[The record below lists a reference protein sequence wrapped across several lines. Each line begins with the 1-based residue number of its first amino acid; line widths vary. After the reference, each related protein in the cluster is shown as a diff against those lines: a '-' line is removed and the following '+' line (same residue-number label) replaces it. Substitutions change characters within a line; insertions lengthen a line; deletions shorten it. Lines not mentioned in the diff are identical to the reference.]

1 MQKDIADA
9 LLKVYAIE
17 DYETIMAMVALRIIR
32 PGLALNNYQTQYLS
46 SWVSKFWPYAKLSP
60 KVAKKFVTH
69 LGMRP
74 DCFQM
79 VFADLLNNAAAASHH
94 IMIDGFL
101 LPSISS
107 SDPLELALFQH
118 DLNSHTNRV
127 VMYVSDV
134 ESKDLLGAVTF
145 LQDDVNASAYNFF
158 LWNQKVSQ
166 GVIVADKD
174 FAVQELKPLLEAN
187 PDLHYLAPV
196 ARDSEVVKQ
205 LELLAFDQ
213 FFTVGERGVFARKVQ
228 AAPDLFY
235 YAYKSP
241 ERAEQDISRNFELVR
256 AKLLEVK
263 DFFAQEKQ
271 CGNLVFVSDC
281 DLPVATIWEHY
292 ANRCELE
299 SLFAAF
305 PDTPD
310 LDKSDEL
317 YSFVLMGNEFLNV
330 LALSIQWRLAHK
342 FSQLSQSYG
351 VMSYQERMLLL
362 TEVLR
367 RDDAPLRE
375 ASRNDGTWTS
385 LNMQTFEAFVLMEQL
400 QLLTPVDAE
409 PASAATSVVAP
420 QSKARRSQGSKRK
433 KLLEREGEQ

>member
-1 MQKDIADA
+1 
-9 LLKVYAIE
+9 
-17 DYETIMAMVALRIIR
+17 
-32 PGLALNNYQTQYLS
+32 
-46 SWVSKFWPYAKLSP
+46 
-60 KVAKKFVTH
+60 
-69 LGMRP
+69 MRP
-74 DCFQM
+74 DLFQM
-79 VFADLLNNAAAASHH
+79 VFADLLNKAAAASHH
-94 IMIDGFL
+94 IMIDGCV
-101 LPSISS
+101 LPGSSS
-107 SDPLELALFQH
+107 SDPLELALFHH
-118 DLNSHTNRV
+118 DLTSHTNRV

-145 LQDDVNASAYNFF
+145 LQEDVNASAYNFF
-158 LWNQKVSQ
+158 VSTRKVSQ

-205 LELLAFDQ
+205 LNLLALDQ
-213 FFTVGERGVFARKVQ
+213 FFTVGERGVFAKKVQ
-228 AAPDLFY
+228 AASDLFY

-241 ERAEQDISRNFELVR
+241 ERAEQEINRNFELVR

-271 CGNLVFVSDC
+271 CGTLVFVSDC

-299 SLFAAF
+299 SIFAAC
-305 PDTPD
+305 PETPD

-317 YSFVLMGNEFLNV
+317 YSFALMGNEFLNE

-342 FSQLSQSYG
+342 FAQLNQSYG
-351 VMSYQERMLLL
+351 VMGYQERMLLL
-362 TEVLR
+362 TEALR

-375 ASRNDGTWTS
+375 ASRNDGTWTN
-385 LNMQTFEAFVLMEQL
+385 LNMQTFEALVLMEQL
-400 QLLTPVDAE
+400 QLLTPVESE
-409 PASAATSVVAP
+409 PEAAATSGVAP
-420 QSKARRSQGSKRK
+420 RSKASRSQGSKRQK
-433 KLLEREGEQ
+433 KTWERESKPQASQEQGATH